1 MTITL
6 RSTTWLR
13 LLLAAALAV
22 AVWSGGLLSPTRSLA
37 AGENL
42 LANPGFEAGDAN
54 WEKWGSPLI
63 TTGAAHSG
71 TKSLLVKRNTGGA
84 SMSVAVQPGK
94 TYRVGLWVKFA
105 AAEVS
110 SHTISMDSFGTQQ
123 GQQNLTFSGSTEWEY
138 KQLLYTPPQGVQHIR
153 ISFWNSTAADYYID
167 DAVIR
172 ENVDIENPTTP
183 GQWQAEHR
191 PDSLTLRWEGSTDDM
206 GVASYELSYKKVS
219 DPQWTTLLVPH
230 TTGQTAYTYTLSGL
244 DSYTV
249 YAIRLLALDGAG
261 NRSAPLFG
269 LEATPGPN
277 LVANPDLESGAVTP
291 WEIWKSLSVTDSN
304 PHNGQYALWI
314 KHLTGGGT
322 KKITAEPETS
332 YLFSYWSRFSAQPG
346 GWFGLDGTFMGPVE
360 TRTSILPE
368 PTLTWSYTERSLRS
382 GGADELLRLS
392 VWNNTGVDI
401 FMDDVFIGKM
411 PELPGSL
418 EPAVPGGLA
427 VTSTDGVSANLQ
439 WTPPAAPL
447 GITGYKISYKKTS
460 ASQWSELTV
469 PATAGNPHI
478 VYKLEGLSPET
489 QYDIQVQAL
498 SEGTLISAAAAVQA
512 QTTAMLPVNPNA
524 SPEAAALLTRLYA
537 LTGNGILTGQHNYYE
552 EPEHWYDE
560 AAELSGFY
568 PALWGSDFAYYTGG
582 DFAGL
587 RQAMTDT
594 AIAKGQQGVVIAL
607 TFHQP
612 RPSDPPTAGWE
623 SVTADVTEAEM
634 QEIVT
639 PGTVLYSRWKAQMD
653 EVAGYLAQLRDA
665 GVPVLWR
672 PYHEMNAEFFWW
684 GARPELFKQLWIN
697 TYQRLAVHHG
707 LNNLIWLW
715 NPNAES
721 SWAYDSAPYYPGHDY
736 VDMLA
741 MDIYNNDYRDS
752 YYDKL
757 VQLSGGRPIA
767 IGENGELPDM
777 DMLAAKQSRYV
788 YFMTWPGYLTDK
800 NSLSQIQAIYAHPR
814 AVNLGPTPNGPYVPP
829 PVDSYIIDDFEQ
841 YGGSD
846 GSLRSKWQ
854 RNTSGNALTVS
865 LSTYGVSSGAYG
877 LKLDYTIGNPGY
889 AGAFRSLG
897 AEWPNM
903 EAIEFWLTPDGS
915 NRQLAV
921 QFHETNGEVWE
932 AGYPLTGTAPV
943 LVRLPFSAF
952 ARPGWSTGGNG
963 VIDLGSIKEFAF
975 YIAQGS
981 GSQGSGT
988 LLIDNIRAVKLPVSE

>member
-13 LLLAAALAV
+13 LLLSAALAV
-22 AVWSGGLLSPTRSLA
+22 AVWSGGLFSPTPVLA

-54 WEKWGSPLI
+54 WEKWGSPI
-63 TTGAAHSG
+63 VTSGAAHSG
-71 TKSLLVKRNTGGA
+71 TKSLMVKRNTGGA

-105 AAEVS
+105 AAGVS
-110 SHTISMDSFGTQQ
+110 SHTLTMDSFGTQQ

-138 KQLLYTPPQGVQHIR
+138 KQLLYTPLQGVQHIR
-153 ISFWNSTAADYYID
+153 ISFWNSTAADYYMD

-172 ENVDIENPTTP
+172 ENVDTENPTTP

-191 PDSLTLRWEGSTDDM
+191 PDSLKLRWEGSTDDM
-206 GVASYELSYKKVS
+206 GVASYELAYKKVT

-230 TTGQTAYTYTLSGL
+230 TTGQNAYTYTLSGL

-261 NRSAPLFG
+261 NRSEPLLG

-277 LVANPDLESGAVTP
+277 LVANPDLESGSVTP
-291 WEIWKSLSVTDSN
+291 WEVWKSLTVTDSN
-304 PHNGQYALWI
+304 PHSGQYALWI
-314 KHLTGGGT
+314 KNLTGGGT
-322 KKITAEPETS
+322 KKITAEPNIS

-360 TRTSILPE
+360 TRTPILPE
-368 PTLTWSYTERSLRS
+368 PTLTWSYTERTLRS
-382 GGADELLRLS
+382 GAADGLLRLS
-392 VWNNTGVDI
+392 VWNNTGVDM
-401 FMDDVFIGKM
+401 FMDDVFIGKI

-418 EPAVPGGLA
+418 EPAAPGGLA
-427 VTSTDGVSANLQ
+427 VISTDGVSANVQ

-447 GITGYKISYKKTS
+447 GITGYKISYKKNS
-460 ASQWSELTV
+460 GSQWSELMIPPTS
-469 PATAGNPHI
+469 GNPH
-478 VYKLEGLSPET
+478 VFYKLEGLSPET
-489 QYDIQVQAL
+489 QYDIKVQAL
-498 SEGTLISAAAAVQA
+498 SEGTLISAVTAVQA

-524 SPEAAALLTRLYA
+524 SPEAAALLKRLYA
-537 LTGNGILTGQHNYYE
+537 LTGNSILTGQHNYYE
-552 EPEHWYDE
+552 EPERWYDE

-594 AIAKGQQGVVIAL
+594 AIAKGQEGVVIAL
-607 TFHQP
+607 TYHQP
-612 RPSDPPTAGWE
+612 RPSDPATAGWE

-639 PGTVLYSRWKAQMD
+639 PGTVLYSLWEAQMD
-653 EVAGYLAQLRDA
+653 EVAGYLTQLRDA

-721 SWAYDSAPYYPGHDY
+721 AWAYDSAPYYPGHQY
-736 VDMLA
+736 VDVLA

-752 YYDKL
+752 YYNKL
-757 VQLSGGRPIA
+757 VQTSGGRPIA

-800 NSLSQIQAIYAHPR
+800 NSLSQIQAVYAHPR
-814 AVNLGPTPNGPYVPP
+814 AVNQGPTPNGPYVPP
-829 PVDSYIIDDFEQ
+829 PADSYIIDDFEQ

-854 RNTSGNALTVS
+854 RNTSGNALTVT
-865 LSTYGVSSGAYG
+865 LSTYGSSSGAYG
-877 LKLDYTIGNPGY
+877 LKLDYMVGNPGY

-897 AEWPNM
+897 AEWPGM

-932 AGYPLTGTAPV
+932 AGYKLAGTAPV

-988 LLIDNIRAVKLPVSE
+988 LYFDNIRAVKLPVPE